1 MDSMRAPQAGSPA
14 ASEIFILRQRYISQS
29 VLLLRRYL
37 HRKRGPLRKAVDS
50 TRLGT
55 KPFWASTCSSYE
67 RACGVRACAAG
78 VLALILGEA
87 DLEACKTETSFLCLS
102 AKPAVPCSAGC
113 AEGGPYHPRSQR
125 HGHKQ
130 QSHHHHH
137 CPWPRERTHLIDH
150 KPVRLF

>member
-29 VLLLRRYL
+29 VLLLLRYL
-37 HRKRGPLRKAVDS
+37 HRKRDPLRKAVDS

-78 VLALILGEA
+78 VLALILGDA
-87 DLEACKTETSFLCLS
+87 ALEDCQTKTSLLCLA
-102 AKPAVPCSAGC
+102 AKPAAPSPAACATAG
-113 AEGGPYHPRSQR
+113 PSHSPRTR
-125 HGHKQ
+125 
-130 QSHHHHH
+130 
-137 CPWPRERTHLIDH
+137 
-150 KPVRLF
+150 